1 LAVNT
6 LLFQFFYFFSYFID
20 GYAYA
25 AEALTGRYIGARD
38 RLQLKQ
44 VIRLLFFWGLAISAT
59 FTVIYGF
66 GGEFILRLLTDN
78 SVVIQ
83 ESQPYLFW
91 VFLIPFVAFAAFLW
105 DGIYVGA
112 TASVPMRNSMVIITL
127 VLFLPAYYLLREPM
141 GNNGLWLAT
150 MIWLAARGISLWLLS
165 KKAIYGKMVI

>member
-1 LAVNT
+1 M
-6 LLFQFFYFFSYFID
+6 
-20 GYAYA
+20 
-25 AEALTGRYIGARD
+25 
-38 RLQLKQ
+38 
-44 VIRLLFFWGLAISAT
+44 

-66 GGEFILRLLTDN
+66 GGEFILRLLTN
-78 SVVIQ
+78 NPTIIL

-91 VFLIPFVAFAAFLW
+91 VFLIPFVAFSAFLW

-127 VLFLPAYYLLREPM
+127 VVFLPAFYLLRGPM

-165 KKAIYGKMVI
+165 KRAIYNRIVMG